1 MESKGRYYFDIEATN
16 LLDDK
21 SVDYTAS
28 PWKLKDNFKIHC
40 IVATD
45 IDTLETFEFV
55 QKDVYTKFKQWAIDN
70 VNEIISH
77 NGINYD
83 MLVCKVAL
91 GMPYTIC
98 PDTWC
103 GKPVVIHDTLV
114 LSKVLNPDRR
124 GHSIEYFGQ
133 ILGFPKIDWRSKAI
147 ELGLI
152 DKQAERGAE
161 FSTYHPEM
169 LVYCKQD
176 VLVGCKTF
184 HYLMKEWGDWKWQ
197 EAYDLEKAVA
207 EIITRQSHRG
217 FWFDMDLAKSNI
229 AELDQLMQERKERV
243 EPNLPQKPM
252 GVTKLKQYM
261 PPKEQFLKN
270 GKPNSF
276 IQKWAEKHG
285 GSVIEEEGKYLT
297 TLYGK
302 KYILPIEQKP
312 IVTHEPAA
320 IDDTT
325 FIKEVLVGAGWQPT
339 QYKEK
344 DLTVDT
350 KKQKLS
356 LEKYAATVERYVTQ
370 TLSSAFCK
378 DRCDKL
384 GTSPAR
390 LKDKLLRH
398 DLNKPLKVFTNP
410 TFTVGQEKEID
421 PALES
426 LADSFPYVRDII
438 EYLTY
443 KHRRNSIL
451 GGGMDVFEDD
461 EDDFETGFIPN
472 VRTDGRIPTPAD
484 SCGCATGRM
493 KHKGVANIP
502 RVTSLYGANMRA
514 LFGVSPDDPTIQFAY
529 DFASLEARIEADYC
543 WRYDQTKEYCN
554 SLIQEKPHDVHCYSE
569 DTLILTECGWKSFGE
584 LSYLDKVAQWD
595 DGIISFTHPENII
608 WQDYSGDMI
617 KIKGKLV
624 SQLVTPNH
632 RVVYTTDKI
641 NKYRTILAE
650 ELLSI
655 SQAFIPAG
663 GVYDGHGVSVND
675 VILSLVVATQADGH
689 LCKDS
694 SAISFSFSKVRKIER
709 MKSLLHN
716 GGIQYSEI
724 KCSTPGRED
733 EVTIRLLASPV
744 TKEIRSW
751 LNKDKSLSTRL
762 YSLSKKQMELVID
775 EVKYWDGTI
784 RKDGAV
790 VLDTTCKSSR
800 DILYT
805 INQIIGR
812 MSYCSSYLKKG
823 TYNGAVQIHRLYLTK
838 DKAPKYGTSGI
849 VTREPYSGKI
859 GCVSV
864 PSGYVVT
871 KKDDC
876 IVVSGNTVLAR
887 KIEEMIGQT
896 FTRNS
901 AKSVKYA
908 STYGAQA
915 YRIAKTVGCDEAT
928 GQAIFDAFWEAAK
941 PLAML
946 KENVLKWWQTKG
958 DKKFIPGL
966 DGRKINTR
974 SQHALLNSLFQSAG
988 VICAKRVMVV
998 QDRLYAEAGIGVD
1011 FWTEDWKNKEY
1022 IQQMIAYHDEAQ
1034 YEVTKNLV
1042 KWKSFT
1048 DKEQAKQWLKDN
1060 PQHVGIVESR
1070 GKYFVAQSIVSDI
1083 AFKAVQITNEYYK
1096 LNVPLAIDPQYGR
1109 SWCECH

>member
-91 GMPYTIC
+91 GMPYKIY

-103 GKPVVIHDTLV
+103 GKSVVIHDTLV

-152 DKQAERGAE
+152 DRQAERGAE
-161 FSTYHPEM
+161 FSVYHPEM

-184 HYLMKEWGDWKWQ
+184 QYLMKEWGDWKWQ

-217 FWFDMDLAKSNI
+217 FWFNMDLAKSNI
-229 AELDQLMQERKERV
+229 AELDQLMQERKDRV

-252 GVTKLKQYM
+252 CVTKLKQYI

-554 SLIQEKPHDVHCYSE
+554 SLLQDKPLDVH
-569 DTLILTECGWKSFGE
+569 T
-584 LSYLDKVAQWD
+584 
-595 DGIISFTHPENII
+595 
-608 WQDYSGDMI
+608 
-617 KIKGKLV
+617 
-624 SQLVTPNH
+624 VT
-632 RVVYTTDKI
+632 
-641 NKYRTILAE
+641 
-650 ELLSI
+650 
-655 SQAFIPAG
+655 
-663 GVYDGHGVSVND
+663 
-675 VILSLVVATQADGH
+675 
-689 LCKDS
+689 
-694 SAISFSFSKVRKIER
+694 
-709 MKSLLHN
+709 
-716 GGIQYSEI
+716 
-724 KCSTPGRED
+724 
-733 EVTIRLLASPV
+733 
-744 TKEIRSW
+744 
-751 LNKDKSLSTRL
+751 
-762 YSLSKKQMELVID
+762 
-775 EVKYWDGTI
+775 
-784 RKDGAV
+784 
-790 VLDTTCKSSR
+790 
-800 DILYT
+800 
-805 INQIIGR
+805 
-812 MSYCSSYLKKG
+812 
-823 TYNGAVQIHRLYLTK
+823 
-838 DKAPKYGTSGI
+838 
-849 VTREPYSGKI
+849 
-859 GCVSV
+859 
-864 PSGYVVT
+864 
-871 KKDDC
+871 
-876 IVVSGNTVLAR
+876 AR
-887 KIEEMIGQT
+887 KIEEMIGQP
-896 FTRNS
+896 FTRTS

-915 YRIAKTVGCDEAT
+915 HRIAKTVGCDEAT

-958 DKKFIPGL
+958 DKKFIPSL

-1011 FWTEDWKNKEY
+1011 FWTEDWKNKDY

-1042 KWKSFT
+1042 KWKSFI

-1060 PQHVGIVESR
+1060 PQHVGIVESKGR
-1070 GKYFVAQSIVSDI
+1070 YFVAQSIVSDI
-1083 AFKAVQITNEYYK
+1083 AFNAVQITSEYYK

-1109 SWCECH
+1109 SWRECH